1 MSHYNSQNHLHS
13 PTHPQHTR
21 TQIGPG
27 EYTPAEST
35 LTVIQVDESEEQFNT
50 VLLTVSITF
59 TRNHGVMNL
68 ESAKGL
74 IESWPSIASVCK
86 VLL

>member
-1 MSHYNSQNHLHS
+1 MHS
-13 PTHPQHTR
+13 PTHPQHTC
-21 TQIGPG
+21 TQIGPD

-59 TRNHGVMNL
+59 TRNHGVNEL
-68 ESAKGL
+68 GISQR
-74 IESWPSIASVCK
+74 PYR
-86 VLL
+86 VLAVNSLCM